1 MILARLKLNLMEKV
15 KMERSKNWKH
25 YAIKLL
31 MILESANKHN
41 KLLMQCIRDIDK
53 DMLRKTEFKGL
64 SLDDDNNNK

>member
-1 MILARLKLNLMEKV
+1 MQKSR
-15 KMERSKNWKH
+15 NWKH

-64 SLDDDNNNK
+64 PLDDDNKQ